1 MLTVVMAHCIPD
13 NIQLT
18 HQYNK
23 LIRTGK
29 SNKALADFKASRDRS
44 VWTAIDGKILDKPIQ
59 VYRMWYRYLQLALE
73 LEEKKVK
80 VVTKMLSVPLKK
92 PKKDQWGKLRHSEMK
107 PQTKSVKV
115 NRKAYAEWNLDIIP
129 TTSFDHWWNG
139 NTKKEVDAHKQLFYP
154 ERSVSFMK
162 NKDDWI
168 PNNDNYIYARIDNRR
183 RVNDIISDFRM
194 MLLKT
199 ARQPSSTSDYQV
211 NGTPNIN
218 TLINRYNAFI
228 LQLTTTLQDDQML
241 LSPVFRKTQ
250 YGMGDI
256 DFEEYAYS
264 WSGSPGRAMRDLMLP
279 SKIALLSVC
288 DGYFVSN
295 PNKDYIN
302 S

>member
-1 MLTVVMAHCIPD
+1 
-13 NIQLT
+13 
-18 HQYNK
+18 
-23 LIRTGK
+23 
-29 SNKALADFKASRDRS
+29 
-44 VWTAIDGKILDKPIQ
+44 
-59 VYRMWYRYLQLALE
+59 
-73 LEEKKVK
+73 
-80 VVTKMLSVPLKK
+80 
-92 PKKDQWGKLRHSEMK
+92 
-107 PQTKSVKV
+107 
-115 NRKAYAEWNLDIIP
+115 
-129 TTSFDHWWNG
+129 
-139 NTKKEVDAHKQLFYP
+139 
-154 ERSVSFMK
+154 
-162 NKDDWI
+162 
-168 PNNDNYIYARIDNRR
+168 
-183 RVNDIISDFRM
+183 